1 MSTTS
6 GTYSWP
12 FVTHILH
19 ISQPSRGCDRNTFEV
34 MTNIHPPNGF
44 EHKKRIW
51 YDYLCPHEKE
61 EMTRT
66 TSRQDIA

>member
-1 MSTTS
+1 
-6 GTYSWP
+6 
-12 FVTHILH
+12 
-19 ISQPSRGCDRNTFEV
+19 
-34 MTNIHPPNGF
+34 MTNVHPHNRF

-66 TSRQDIA
+66 TSRDDIALRGITMIYISRDFKQVSLPDDFTQTS